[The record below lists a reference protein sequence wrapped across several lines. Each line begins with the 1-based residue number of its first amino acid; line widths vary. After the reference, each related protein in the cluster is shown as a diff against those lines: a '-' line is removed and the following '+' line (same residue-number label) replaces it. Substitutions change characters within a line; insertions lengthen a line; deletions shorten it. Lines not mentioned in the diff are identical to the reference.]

1 MMSENAKRQ
10 NNRELQLDSLF
21 VRYREA
27 CGNPDP
33 DRNFMPGLWQKIES
47 RQSKTMFFERIARTF
62 VAGTM
67 ATCGLLGVLM
77 MLPGEQ
83 PSALTN
89 SSFVEDVAN
98 ANARETA
105 PYLDPVHFDFN
116 QDSNGPESVQ

>member
-1 MMSENAKRQ
+1 MIPENRNRQ
-10 NNRELQLDSLF
+10 NDRELQLDFLF

-27 CGNPDP
+27 CGQPEP

-67 ATCGLLGVLM
+67 AACGFLGVLL
-77 MLPGEQ
+77 MLPAEQ
-83 PSALTN
+83 PSVLN
-89 SSFVEDVAN
+89 SASFVEDVAN

-105 PYLDPVHFDFN
+105 PYLEPVHFDFN
-116 QDSNGPESVQ
+116 QESAESVQ